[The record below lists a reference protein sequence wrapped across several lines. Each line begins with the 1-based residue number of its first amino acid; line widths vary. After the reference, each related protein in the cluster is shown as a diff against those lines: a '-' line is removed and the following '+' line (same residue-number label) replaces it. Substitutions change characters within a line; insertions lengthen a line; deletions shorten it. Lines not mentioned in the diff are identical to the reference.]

1 MARILDEKPLRRAL
15 SDVLAPNGET
25 RVEAW
30 AHRYKEALRS
40 WSESTGVEL
49 AAIRWK
55 ERLKSRS
62 EAPWIQRAAARY
74 EEALRWGKGRR

>member
-1 MARILDEKPLRRAL
+1 
-15 SDVLAPNGET
+15 
-25 RVEAW
+25 
-30 AHRYKEALRS
+30 LRS

-74 EEALRWGKGRR
+74 EEALRGGKGRR